1 MGTGNTPIFTRY
13 AAGEKIKYVSFEE
26 ARKFARALNLSST
39 RAWIKYCKENIK
51 TLPKNIPTQPSTIY
65 KKKGWIGSGDFLGTE
80 NTFKFTRYAVGEKIK
95 YASFEE
101 ARKFARSL
109 NLPKQQAWVNY
120 CKENIKTL
128 PKNIPSRPGYTY
140 KNKGWIS
147 YSDFL
152 KKKT

>member
-51 TLPKNIPTQPSTIY
+51 TLPKNIP
-65 KKKGWIGSGDFLGTE
+65 
-80 NTFKFTRYAVGEKIK
+80 
-95 YASFEE
+95 
-101 ARKFARSL
+101 
-109 NLPKQQAWVNY
+109 
-120 CKENIKTL
+120 
-128 PKNIPSRPGYTY
+128 SRPGYTY